1 MFNGSGYFFIYKM
14 IEIKNLSSNQ
24 RFLLNVLVPSLYM
37 LPLILAYLGPKN
49 FGFGH
54 DNLVY
59 LGLAIGALG
68 LILWILA
75 MLTLGS
81 SLKVLPGTDRLVTR
95 GVYRYFRHPI
105 YIGIVLTLSGLF
117 LACGSQI
124 CLVYVITIV
133 VPLNIFRARSEEK
146 FLRKQLGDTY
156 QKYRSSTY
164 F

>member
-1 MFNGSGYFFIYKM
+1 M
-14 IEIKNLSSNQ
+14 IEFKNLSSNQ
-24 RFLLNVLVPSLYM
+24 RFLLNVLVPSLYT

-49 FGFGH
+49 FGFGY

-59 LGLAIGALG
+59 FGLMMGFLG

-81 SLKVLPGTDRLVTR
+81 SLAVLPETDKLVTR

-117 LACGSQI
+117 LACGSKI
-124 CLVYVITIV
+124 CLVYVLIIL

-146 FLRKQLGDTY
+146 FLREQLGDVY
-156 QKYRSSTY
+156 QKYRAITY